1 MATLKKPPRLL
12 HHNRRLSDD
21 MIFLICKTA
30 MALHLSKGEQSL
42 LEFYSTC
49 SSGFRPSQQ
58 YVADTTGLSRRHVA
72 KVRQKLELNG
82 LIKVTDD
89 AVYVDWSRLRLFST
103 LDPSMTSKKGV
114 VAPVSLEPKTE
125 ATAPADDFFLFAPLP
140 DVCKY
145 FSRMT
150 ARDFSKWKRNHREHP
165 EKFRQS
171 SAS

>member
-21 MIFLICKTA
+21 MILLICKTA

-58 YVADTTGLSRRHVA
+58 LAAEMTGLSRNHIPKIRA
-72 KVRQKLELNG
+72 KLEKNG
-82 LIKVTDD
+82 LIKVVND

-103 LDPSMTSKKGV
+103 LDPSMTSRKGV

-125 ATAPADDFFLFAPLP
+125 PTAPADDFFLFAPLP

-150 ARDFSKWKRNHREHP
+150 AQDFSKWKRNHRDLK
-165 EKFRQS
+165 EKLIQS
-171 SAS
+171 QAI